1 MVCYALLDTT
11 VRTEKQP
18 MVSGCSLFTDL
29 FVLSCQHLVAG
40 ITMNIGVGK
49 TAQSDLGPG

>member
-1 MVCYALLDTT
+1 MVDTT

-18 MVSGCSLFTDL
+18 VASGCSLFPDL
-29 FVLSCQHLVAG
+29 FVLSCQHLVTG